1 MQWSLLIQENT
12 TSSTIES
19 DANREYSQTVDYQ
32 RAASD
37 LDGSLTAEIVDYI
50 DDVHETNETISMSE
64 MQMPE
69 ADGQEEIELQYFRE

>member
-37 LDGSLTAEIVDYI
+37 LDGSPTAEIVDYI
-50 DDVHETNETISMSE
+50 DDVHETNETISLSE
-64 MQMPE
+64 MPE